1 MDLRLDVALA
11 LMSRGPDHTIL
22 EIQLG
27 LQRPY
32 IDN

>member
-1 MDLRLDVALA
+1 MRIDLRLEVALT

-27 LQRPY
+27 L
-32 IDN
+32 N